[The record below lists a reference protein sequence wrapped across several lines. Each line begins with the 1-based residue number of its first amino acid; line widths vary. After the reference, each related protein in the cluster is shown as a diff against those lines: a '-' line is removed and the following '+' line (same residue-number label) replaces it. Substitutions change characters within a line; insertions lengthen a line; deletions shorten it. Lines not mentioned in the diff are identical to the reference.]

1 MHTVTVQPTGIGA
14 ADVLAVARGG
24 ARVDLAPS
32 TVDALE
38 RSRSIVDRIEHE
50 GRPVYGVST
59 GFGALAGTFIAPER
73 RAELQHAL
81 IRSHAAGVGAP
92 MPREVVR
99 AMILLRVR
107 SLALGHSGVRPLVA
121 RALVHLLNHDITPWV
136 PEHGSLG
143 ASGDLAPLAHCALVL
158 MGEGWVLAD
167 KRRLADPAQVL
178 AHEDGARIP
187 GAEALQSAGLH
198 PITLA
203 SKEGLALING
213 TDGMLGMLLLAIAD
227 AGHLFTMADVTA
239 ALAIEAMLG
248 SCRPFMAELHA
259 IRPHPGQAM
268 SAANIH
274 RLLQRSAIMDSHRDD
289 LTHAVQDAYSM
300 RCAPQV
306 AGAAR
311 DTLDFATTIAGR
323 ELVSIVDNPVV
334 LPDGRVE
341 STGNFH
347 GAPLGFAADFLAIAA
362 AEVGA
367 IAERRVDRLLD
378 VHRSR
383 DLPAFLT
390 PDPGV
395 NSGLMIAQY
404 TAAGI
409 VAENRRLA
417 SPASVDSVPTSGMQ
431 EDHVSMGWA
440 AAHKLRTVL
449 ANLTSL
455 LAVELLAAVRGL
467 QLRAPLT
474 PSPAGAAALAA
485 VGAFA
490 GEPGP
495 DIFLAPAL
503 EAARELISG
512 PALRADIEAR
522 VGPLA

>member
-1 MHTVTVQPTGIGA
+1 MTTVTIEPTGVTP
-14 ADVLAVARGG
+14 ADVIAVARGS
-24 ARVDLAPS
+24 ARV
-32 TVDALE
+32 ALSPAAVE
-38 RSRSIVDRIEHE
+38 AMRTSRSIVDSIERS

-59 GFGALAGTFIAPER
+59 GFGALASTFIAPER
-73 RAELQHAL
+73 RSELQHAL

-99 AMILLRVR
+99 AMILLRIR
-107 SLALGHSGVRPLVA
+107 SLALGRSGVRPVVA
-121 RALVHLLNHDITPWV
+121 GALADLLNHDITPWV

-158 MGEGWVLAD
+158 LGEGWVLAKD
-167 KRRLADPAQVL
+167 GSRLPAAD
-178 AHEDGARIP
+178 
-187 GAEALQSAGLH
+187 ALHAAGLH
-198 PITLA
+198 PIGLA
-203 SKEGLALING
+203 AKEGLALING

-227 AGHLFTMADVTA
+227 LRHLFVVADMTA

-248 SCRPFMAELHA
+248 SFRPFLPELHT
-259 IRPHPGQAM
+259 IRPHPGQAV

-274 RLLQRSAIMDSHRDD
+274 RLLQRSSIMDSHRDD

-311 DTLDFATTIAGR
+311 DTLAFAEQVAAR

-378 VHRSR
+378 VCRSR

-417 SPASVDSVPTSGMQ
+417 GPASVDSLPTSGMQ

-440 AAHKLRTVL
+440 ATRKLRTVL
-449 ANLTSL
+449 DNLTSL

-467 QLRAPLT
+467 QLRAPLR
-474 PSPAGAAALAA
+474 PSPAGRIA
-485 VGAFA
+485 VGMVAPFA

-495 DIFLAPAL
+495 DVYLAPVL
-503 EAARELISG
+503 EAVRALVSG
-512 PALRADIEAR
+512 PDLRAAIEAE
-522 VGPLA
+522 VGLLG

>member
-1 MHTVTVQPTGIGA
+1 MNTVTVQPTGIT
-14 ADVLAVARGG
+14 ADEVVAVARGD
-24 ARVDLAPS
+24 ARVALAES
-32 TVDALE
+32 TVDVMKA
-38 RSRSIVDRIEHE
+38 SRAIVDRIEAS

-59 GFGALAGTFIAPER
+59 GFGALATTFIAAER

-99 AMILLRVR
+99 AMMLLRVR
-107 SLALGHSGVRPLVA
+107 SLALGRSGVRPIVA
-121 RALVHLLNHDITPWV
+121 SALVDLLNADVTPWV

-158 MGEGWVLAD
+158 LGEGWVRD
-167 KRRLADPAQVL
+167 KS
-178 AHEDGARIP
+178 GARID
-187 GAEALQSAGLH
+187 GGEALRRAGLQ
-198 PITLA
+198 PIALS

-213 TDGMLGMLLLAIAD
+213 TDGMLGMLLLALDD
-227 AGHLFTMADVTA
+227 AAHLFTMADLTA

-248 SCRPFMAELHA
+248 SDRPFQSELHA
-259 IRPHPGQAM
+259 IRPHPGQAV
-268 SAANIH
+268 SAANIY
-274 RLLQRSAIMDSHRDD
+274 RLLQGSEVMDSHRDD
-289 LTHAVQDAYSM
+289 LAHAVQDAYSM

-306 AGAAR
+306 TGAAR
-311 DTLDFATTIAGR
+311 DTLAFATVTALR
-323 ELVSIVDNPVV
+323 ELGSVVDNPVV

-378 VHRSR
+378 VCRSR
-383 DLPAFLT
+383 DLPAFLS

-440 AAHKLRTVL
+440 AAVKLRRVL
-449 ANLTSL
+449 DNLTSL

-467 QLRAPLT
+467 QLRAPLA
-474 PSPAGAAALAA
+474 PSPAGRLATAA
-485 VGAFA
+485 VARFA

-495 DIFLAPAL
+495 DIFLAPVL
-503 EAARELISG
+503 EEARATVAG
-512 PALRADIEAR
+512 RQLRAAVEAE

>member
-1 MHTVTVQPTGIGA
+1 MHTVTVQPTGVGA
-14 ADVLAVARGG
+14 DDVIAVARYD
-24 ARVDLAPS
+24 AQVQLAPS
-32 TVDALE
+32 TMDSMVRSREIVDAIE
-38 RSRSIVDRIEHE
+38 RDEK
-50 GRPVYGVST
+50 PVYGIST
-59 GFGALAGTFIAPER
+59 GFGALAGTFIAAER

-81 IRSHAAGVGAP
+81 IRSHAAGIGAP
-92 MPREVVR
+92 VPREVVR
-99 AMILLRVR
+99 AMMLLRVR

-121 RALVHLLNHDITPWV
+121 RAIVDLLNHGITPWV

-158 MGEGWVLAD
+158 MGEGWVVG
-167 KRRLADPAQVL
+167 K
-178 AHEDGARIP
+178 DGVRIP
-187 GAEALQSAGLH
+187 GAEALHGAGLH
-198 PITLA
+198 PISLS

-213 TDGMLGMLLLAIAD
+213 TDGMLGMLLLARSD
-227 AGHLFTMADVTA
+227 AAHLFTMADITA
-239 ALAIEAMLG
+239 ALSIEAMLG
-248 SCRPFMAELHA
+248 SDRPFAPELHA
-259 IRPHPGQAM
+259 IRPHPGQAV

-274 RLLQRSAIMDSHRDD
+274 RLLQGSSIMDSHRDD
-289 LTHAVQDAYSM
+289 LSHAVQDAYSM

-311 DTLDFATTIAGR
+311 DTLDFATTIAAR

-367 IAERRVDRLLD
+367 IAERRIDRLLD
-378 VHRSR
+378 VCRSR
-383 DLPAFLT
+383 DLPPFLT

-417 SPASVDSVPTSGMQ
+417 GPASVDSLPTSGMQ

-440 AAHKLRTVL
+440 ATRKLRTVL
-449 ANLTSL
+449 DNLTSL

-467 QLRAPLT
+467 QLRAPLA
-474 PSPAGAAALAA
+474 PSPAGAAAVEA
-485 VGAFA
+485 VRTFA
-490 GEPGP
+490 GDPGP
-495 DIFLAPAL
+495 DVFLAPVL
-503 EAARELISG
+503 ESARDLVSG
-512 PALRADIEAR
+512 PALRAAIEQR

>member
-1 MHTVTVQPTGIGA
+1 MAVVTVQPTGVSP
-14 ADVLAVARGG
+14 ADVLAVARSG
-24 ARVDLAPS
+24 ATVALDPATVTAMS
-32 TVDALE
+32 T
-38 RSRSIVDRIEHE
+38 SREIVDRIERD

-59 GFGALAGTFIAPER
+59 GFGALANTSIAPQR

-99 AMILLRVR
+99 AMMLLRIR

-121 RALVHLLNHDITPWV
+121 QALVDLLNHDVTPWV

-158 MGEGWVLAD
+158 LGEGWTVG
-167 KRRLADPAQVL
+167 P
-178 AHEDGARIP
+178 DGTRQ
-187 GAEALQSAGLH
+187 EAAAALRAAGLA
-198 PITLA
+198 PIELA
-203 SKEGLALING
+203 AKEGLALING
-213 TDGMLGMLLLAIAD
+213 TDGMLGMLLLASSD
-227 AGHLFTMADVTA
+227 AAHLFTMADVTA

-248 SCRPFMAELHA
+248 TDRPFQPELHA
-259 IRPHPGQAM
+259 IRPHPGQAV

-274 RLLQRSAIMDSHRDD
+274 RLLQHSAIMDSHRND
-289 LTHAVQDAYSM
+289 LAHAVQDAYSM

-311 DTLDFATTIAGR
+311 DTLGFVEGVAAR
-323 ELVSIVDNPVV
+323 ELRSVVDNPVV

-378 VHRSR
+378 VTRSR
-383 DLPAFLT
+383 ELPAFLT

-417 SPASVDSVPTSGMQ
+417 APASVDSLPTSGMQ

-440 AAHKLRTVL
+440 ATKKLRTVL
-449 ANLTSL
+449 DNLTSL

-474 PSPAGAAALAA
+474 ASPAGRAA
-485 VGAFA
+485 VAAVREFA
-490 GEPGP
+490 GDPGP
-495 DIFLAPAL
+495 DIFLAPAM
-503 EAARELISG
+503 ESARAAISG
-512 PALRADIEAR
+512 RKLRSAIEAE
-522 VGPLA
+522 VGPLG

>member
-1 MHTVTVQPTGIGA
+1 MTVVIGA
-14 ADVLAVARGG
+14 AGVSPADVIAVARGG
-24 ARVDLAPS
+24 APVEIAPEA
-32 TVDALE
+32 VDAM
-38 RSRSIVDRIEHE
+38 RASRAIVDGIERD

-59 GFGALAGTFIAPER
+59 GFGALASTPIAPER

-81 IRSHAAGVGAP
+81 IRSHAAGIGAP
-92 MPREVVR
+92 MPPEVVR
-99 AMILLRVR
+99 AMLLLRVR
-107 SLALGHSGVRPLVA
+107 SLAMGRSGVRPAVA
-121 RALVHLLNHDITPWV
+121 RALVDLLNHDVTPWV

-143 ASGDLAPLAHCALVL
+143 ASGDLAPLAHCALVIL
-158 MGEGWVLAD
+158 GEGWALG
-167 KRRLADPAQVL
+167 K
-178 AHEDGARIP
+178 DGARVS
-187 GAEALQSAGLH
+187 GAEALHRAGLS
-198 PITLA
+198 PIELA

-213 TDGMLGMLLLAIAD
+213 TDGMLGMLLLASAD
-227 AGHLFTMADVTA
+227 AAHLFAMADLTA
-239 ALAIEAMLG
+239 ALSTEAMLG
-248 SCRPFMAELHA
+248 SDRPFLPELHA
-259 IRPHPGQAM
+259 IRPHPGQAV

-274 RLLQRSAIMDSHRDD
+274 RLLQDSAIMDSHRDD
-289 LTHAVQDAYSM
+289 MAHAVQDAYSI

-311 DTLDFATTIAGR
+311 DTLDFANLVAGR
-323 ELVSIVDNPVV
+323 ELVSTVDNPVV
-334 LPDGRVE
+334 LLDGRVL

-378 VHRSR
+378 VCRSR

-417 SPASVDSVPTSGMQ
+417 GPASVDSVPTSGMQ
-431 EDHVSMGWA
+431 EDHVSMGWSA
-440 AAHKLRTVL
+440 GRKLRTVL
-449 ANLTSL
+449 DNLTSL

-474 PSPAGAAALAA
+474 PSPG
-485 VGAFA
+485 G
-490 GEPGP
+490 
-495 DIFLAPAL
+495 
-503 EAARELISG
+503 
-512 PALRADIEAR
+512 
-522 VGPLA
+522 

>member
-1 MHTVTVQPTGIGA
+1 MTTITVHVSGVSPS
-14 ADVLAVARGG
+14 DVLAVARGV
-24 ARVDLAPS
+24 ARVDIAPEAAAAMA
-32 TVDALE
+32 D
-38 RSRSIVDRIEHE
+38 SRSIVDGIERD

-59 GFGALAGTFIAPER
+59 GFGALASTFIAPER
-73 RAELQHAL
+73 RAEMQHAL

-99 AMILLRVR
+99 AMMLLRVR
-107 SLALGHSGVRPLVA
+107 SLAMGRSGVRPLLA
-121 RALVHLLNHDITPWV
+121 QALVDLLNNDITPWV

-158 MGEGWVLAD
+158 LGEGWVLG
-167 KRRLADPAQVL
+167 K
-178 AHEDGARIP
+178 DGARVP
-187 GAEALQSAGLH
+187 GGEALQSAGLR
-198 PITLA
+198 PIGLVA
-203 SKEGLALING
+203 KEGLALING
-213 TDGMLGMLLLAIAD
+213 TDGMLGMLLLAIQD
-227 AGHLFTMADVTA
+227 ARHLFTMADVTG

-248 SCRPFMAELHA
+248 SDRPFLPELHT
-259 IRPHPGQAM
+259 IRPHPGQAI
-268 SAANIH
+268 SAANIF
-274 RLLQRSAIMDSHRDD
+274 RLLQGSAIMDSHRED

-311 DTLDFATTIAGR
+311 DTLDFATLVAGR
-323 ELVSIVDNPVV
+323 ELASIVDNPVV
-334 LPDGRVE
+334 LADGRVL

-347 GAPLGFAADFLAIAA
+347 GAPLGFAGDFLAIAA
-362 AEVGA
+362 AEVGS
-367 IAERRVDRLLD
+367 ISERRVDRLLD
-378 VHRSR
+378 VCRSR

-440 AAHKLRTVL
+440 ATRKLRQVL
-449 ANLTSL
+449 DNLTSL

-467 QLRAPLT
+467 QLRAPLQ
-474 PSPAGAAALAA
+474 PSPAGRIAVAALAEH
-485 VGAFA
+485 A

-495 DIFLAPAL
+495 DVFLAPVI
-503 EAARELISG
+503 EAARALVAGTELRTG
-512 PALRADIEAR
+512 IEAEI
-522 VGPLA
+522 GPLA